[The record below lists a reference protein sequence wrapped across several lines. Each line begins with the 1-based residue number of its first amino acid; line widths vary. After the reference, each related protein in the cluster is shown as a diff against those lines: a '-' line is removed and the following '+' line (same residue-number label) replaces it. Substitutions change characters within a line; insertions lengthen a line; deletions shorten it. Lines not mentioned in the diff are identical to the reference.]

1 MLILF
6 QFLSAFFFSFYLIF
20 RIFAIFL
27 WKCVQPAIFHVTII
41 YIRKGMNKSE
51 LISAMAANANM
62 TKADTAKA
70 LNAFLEEVANA
81 LKRGEKVTLVGFGT
95 FSVIERA
102 SRMGINPAT
111 KQSIEIPS
119 KKAVKFK
126 AGTELSI
133 E

>member
-1 MLILF
+1 
-6 QFLSAFFFSFYLIF
+6 
-20 RIFAIFL
+20 
-27 WKCVQPAIFHVTII
+27 
-41 YIRKGMNKSE
+41 MNKSE
-51 LISAMAANANM
+51 LINAMAANANM

-81 LKRGEKVTLVGFGT
+81 LKKGEKITLVGFGT
-95 FSVIERA
+95 FSVAERA

-119 KKAVKFK
+119 KKVVKFK
-126 AGTELSI
+126 AGADLSI